1 MQKFIFMSLLACF
14 SSCQNSSSHLSN
26 NPQKAA
32 IAYCQLA
39 NEGIKGDTAKYSLY
53 RNAFLK
59 DNITQKD
66 IFGAMLIYSTAKMT
80 QKGTVASFKNLRELV
95 LKKGASGRML
105 EVSEKI
111 LFTFE
116 NSSTDTVVV
125 KLVKNKNV
133 WRLKWQ
139 NGDDLGRK

>member
-1 MQKFIFMSLLACF
+1 MQKFILIGMVACF
-14 SSCQNSSSHLSN
+14 LSCQNSSSHFFS

-39 NEGIKGDTAKYSLY
+39 NEGIKGDTAKYNLY
-53 RNAFLK
+53 RKGYLQ

-80 QKGTVASFKNLRELV
+80 QKGTVANFKNLEELV
-95 LKKGASGRML
+95 LKKDASGRRL
-105 EVSEKI
+105 EVLEKI

-116 NSSTDTVVV
+116 NLSTDTVVV
-125 KLVKNKNV
+125 KLVYEKNV

-139 NGDDLGRK
+139 NIDDLERK

>member
-1 MQKFIFMSLLACF
+1 MQKLIFIGLIACF
-14 SSCQNSSSHLSN
+14 SSCQNSSNHLSK
-26 NPQKAA
+26 NPQEAA

-39 NEGIKGDTAKYSLY
+39 NEGIKGDTAKYNLY
-53 RNAFLK
+53 RKGFIQ
-59 DNITQKD
+59 DNTTQKD

-80 QKGTVASFKNLRELV
+80 QKGTVANFKNLEELV
-95 LKKGASGRML
+95 LKKDTSGRKI

-116 NSSTDTVVV
+116 DSSKDTVVV
-125 KLVKNKNV
+125 KLVYDRNV

-139 NGDDLGRK
+139 NIDDLERK

>member
-1 MQKFIFMSLLACF
+1 MQKLIFIGLLVCF

-39 NEGIKGDTAKYSLY
+39 NEGIKGDTAKYNLY
-53 RNAFLK
+53 RKGYLQ
-59 DNITQKD
+59 DRITQKD
-66 IFGAMLIYSTAKMT
+66 IFGAMLIYSTAKIT
-80 QKGTVASFKNLRELV
+80 QKGTVANFKNLGELV
-95 LKKGASGRML
+95 LKKDASGRKM

-116 NSSTDTVVV
+116 NSSMDTVVV
-125 KLVKNKNV
+125 KLIYDRDV

-139 NGDDLGRK
+139 NMDDLERK

>member
-1 MQKFIFMSLLACF
+1 MQKIIFIGLIACL
-14 SSCQNSSSHLSN
+14 SSCQNSSNHLSE
-26 NPQKAA
+26 NPQNAA
-32 IAYCQLA
+32 IAYCQSA
-39 NEGIKGDTAKYSLY
+39 NEGIKGDTAKYNLY
-53 RNAFLK
+53 RKGYFQ
-59 DNITQKD
+59 DDITQRD

-80 QKGTVASFKNLRELV
+80 QKGTAAKFKNLGELV
-95 LKKGASGRML
+95 LKKDASGRKV

-125 KLVKNKNV
+125 KLIYDKDV

-139 NGDDLGRK
+139 SLEDLERK

>member
-1 MQKFIFMSLLACF
+1 MQKLIFIGLIACF
-14 SSCQNSSSHLSN
+14 SSCQNSSNYLSK

-39 NEGIKGDTAKYSLY
+39 NEGIKGDTVKYNLY
-53 RNAFLK
+53 RK
-59 DNITQKD
+59 GYIQDITTKKD
-66 IFGAMLIYSTAKMT
+66 IFGAMLIYSAAKMT
-80 QKGTVASFKNLRELV
+80 QKGTVFNFKNLEELV
-95 LKKGASGRML
+95 LKKDASGRKV

-125 KLVKNKNV
+125 KLIYDKDV

-139 NGDDLGRK
+139 NCGDLERK